1 MFWERHKSPGDMDI
15 GQLCSILAACMSTNP
30 EQRKA
35 GEATLEQ
42 VVFGCPPLEM
52 PLRNPEGAGK
62 RGDCGLVTPCWL
74 QSII

>member
-1 MFWERHKSPGDMDI
+1 MDI

-42 VVFGCPPLEM
+42 VPQHIEADASNRQPSKERKLAE
-52 PLRNPEGAGK
+52 L
-62 RGDCGLVTPCWL
+62 GL
-74 QSII
+74 

>member
-1 MFWERHKSPGDMDI
+1 MLRERRRFLGDMDI

-42 VVFGCPPLEM
+42 VQPLITDSSM
-52 PLRNPEGAGK
+52 PVHLPQGAK
-62 RGDCGLVTPCWL
+62 MRETGL
-74 QSII
+74 